1 MAKQKGIIKLI
12 GKIGDIVYYYDRI
25 HGYLARK
32 VTSVDA
38 ERIRNDPAFARV
50 RENNAEFGHCAW
62 MVRLLRAAFKPL
74 FAGIAD
80 TRMTARL
87 TQAAIATMRSDVTNG
102 AGQRRPEHGDAR
114 LLQGFSFTKYASL
127 ENVLQADYHAGFDQQ
142 EKKCTITITPPTGK
156 KMVKG
161 PKGATHFRFVTGMAT
176 IDFKTGKYILDS
188 IRSAEIPVRRVV
200 DTPITLTNPLAPADG
215 EGLFMT
221 LGVEFLQLVNGV
233 YCPLQSSEYNAMTLV
248 HAETILQ
255 PVEPPACFGCQD
267 TDDILLSRGKSV
279 VRTFDLYKRGRR
291 QRLAHR
297 FDQRPLRQR
306 VARAL
311 QEQHRHR
318 DRGQVV
324 CPARIR
330 LLGRVERKAIEYDT
344 T

>member
-80 TRMTARL
+80 TRMTSRL
-87 TQAAIATMRSDVTNG
+87 TQATIAVMRSDVTRPS
-102 AGQRRPEHGDAR
+102 GQRRPEHGDTS
-114 LLQGFSFTKYASL
+114 LLQGFSFNKYASL
-127 ENVLQADYHAGFDQQ
+127 ETILQADYHAGFD
-142 EKKCTITITPPTGK
+142 KKEGKYVLAITPQPGR
-156 KMVKG
+156 KMVKA
-161 PKGATHFRFVTGMAT
+161 PKGATHFRLVTGMAT
-176 IDFKTGKYILDS
+176 IDFKTGKYILDTIQS
-188 IRSAEIPVRRVV
+188 EELSVRKVTEAPVTLTSPL
-200 DTPITLTNPLAPADG
+200 TPAAGGGVFITLG
-215 EGLFMT
+215 I
-221 LGVEFLQLVNGV
+221 EFLQCVNGV
-233 YCPLQSSEYNAMTLV
+233 YCPLQSSAYNAMTLV

-255 PVEPPACFGCQD
+255 AVEPPACFGCQD
-267 TDDILLSRGKSV
+267 ADDILLSRGKSV
-279 VRTFDLYKRGRR
+279 VRAFDLYERGRR

-306 VARAL
+306 IARAL
-311 QEQHRHR
+311 QEQHRQR

-330 LLGRVERKAIEYDT
+330 LLGRVERKAIEHNT